1 MNIKTSQPILIVEDS
16 PEDFETTMR
25 AFNKSHLSNPVF
37 RCDNGDDALD
47 FLFHRGNYEDM
58 EKYPRPGIILL
69 DLNLPGTDGRE
80 VLKEIKN
87 NPETKKIPVII
98 LTTSEDKLDI
108 DKCYQEGANSYMQK
122 PVNLN
127 KFVESIERLKEYWFE
142 IMILPEA

>member
-1 MNIKTSQPILIVEDS
+1 MNTKTSQPILIVEDS

-25 AFNKSHLSNPVF
+25 AFKKSHLNNPIF

-47 FLFHRGNYEDM
+47 FLFHRGNYKD
-58 EKYPRPGIILL
+58 KDKAPRPGIILL
-69 DLNLPGTDGRE
+69 DLNIPGTDGRE

-87 NPETKKIPVII
+87 NSETKKIPVII

-108 DKCYQEGANSYMQK
+108 EKCYQQGANSYMQK